1 MEKLLKQLKERNDL
15 GFFIDM
21 GFELT
26 IYEGNPENPKNI
38 YEGNIIDF
46 TEELLKSLGVR
57 DDG

>member
-26 IYEGNPENPKNI
+26 IYEGDPEDPKNI
-38 YEGNIIDF
+38 YEGNIIEFAEDI
-46 TEELLKSLGVR
+46 LKHFGVR